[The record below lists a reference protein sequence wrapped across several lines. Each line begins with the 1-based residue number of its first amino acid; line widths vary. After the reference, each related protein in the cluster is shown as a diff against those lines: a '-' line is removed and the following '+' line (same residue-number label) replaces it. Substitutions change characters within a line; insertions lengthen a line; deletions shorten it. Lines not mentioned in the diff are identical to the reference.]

1 MRVRVAS
8 VFIKGRW
15 CTNDIA
21 FETVLLFNKAAIEAG
36 IFHHRGQDFYPL
48 KMARYEH
55 LPIYRDALNL
65 AEHFYTLNRLN

>member
-1 MRVRVAS
+1 MHLSLFMRVRVAS

-36 IFHHRGQDFYPL
+36 LFHHRGQVFI
-48 KMARYEH
+48 H
-55 LPIYRDALNL
+55 
-65 AEHFYTLNRLN
+65 